1 MLSDSA
7 RKCTFFTV
15 SDCKSPIFLHIT
27 ELIHGRIHAAVTQA
41 DMFSYNGKTLVIAYI
56 PSEITT
62 ESDDFPAGAGFV
74 S

>member
-1 MLSDSA
+1 MLSDST
-7 RKCTFFTV
+7 KTCTFFTV

-56 PSEITT
+56 PTEVTT
-62 ESDDFPAGAGFV
+62 ECDDFPAGGGFV